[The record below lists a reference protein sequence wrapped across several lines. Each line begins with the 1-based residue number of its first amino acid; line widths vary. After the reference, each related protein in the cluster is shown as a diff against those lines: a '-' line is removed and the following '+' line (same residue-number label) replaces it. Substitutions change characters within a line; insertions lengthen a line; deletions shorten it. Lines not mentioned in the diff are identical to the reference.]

1 MVFHRRWPLDPF
13 EEIRRMREWMD
24 EVVGE
29 VAPIYEGARLLPGMG
44 EEVVRTAV
52 PSIDL
57 IDKDD
62 KLILK
67 ADMPGITKED
77 LNVEIKGD
85 RIELSAETKKEE
97 EEEKEGY
104 IRRER
109 SYRRYYRSIPLPAE
123 IDSEKVEAAF
133 EDGVLK
139 IEMPKIEAPEV
150 KRIEVK

>member
-1 MVFHRRWPLDPF
+1 LDPF

-24 EVVGE
+24 EVFGE
-29 VAPIYEGARLLPGMG
+29 VAPVYEGARLLPSLG
-44 EEVVRTAV
+44 EEITRTAV
-52 PSIDL
+52 PSVDL
-57 IDKDD
+57 IEKDD

-77 LNVEIKGD
+77 VNVEVKGD
-85 RIELSAETKKEE
+85 RIELSAEVKKEE
-97 EEEKEGY
+97 EEKKEGY
-104 IRRER
+104 IRQER
-109 SYRRYYRSIPLPAE
+109 SYRRYYRSIPLPAK

-139 IEMPKIEAPEV
+139 IEMPKVETPEV